1 MPKLKQAELDE
12 RRRDIIVAARRCF
25 LRKGFHQTTT
35 DEICHEAP
43 ITAGGLYHY
52 FGSKR
57 EVIKA
62 VVQDSADQAL
72 ENLRSAAETSP
83 NPRSALQRLSMLLLQ
98 TIQSSDFRDT
108 ARLDLEIWTESTR
121 SEELAHILASG
132 RTAVHQA
139 LAGIIQD
146 AIETGE
152 YSNNVDAEGFA
163 ELLMSIYTG
172 LQVSKVLGG
181 ASMDPQAA
189 MRAFAVL
196 IQGEL
201 LTSKSSSGRSTA

>member
-1 MPKLKQAELDE
+1 
-12 RRRDIIVAARRCF
+12 VG
-25 LRKGFHQTTT
+25 KGFHQTTT
-35 DEICHEAP
+35 DEICHEAA

-98 TIQSSDFRDT
+98 TVQSSDFRDT

-121 SEELAHILASG
+121 SEELAHILRSG
-132 RTAVHQA
+132 RSAVHQA

-152 YSNNVDAEGFA
+152 YSDKVDAAGFA
-163 ELLMSIYTG
+163 ELLVSIYAG
-172 LQVSKVLGG
+172 LQVNKVLGG
-181 ASMDPQAA
+181 ASVDPQAA
-189 MRAFAVL
+189 IRAFALL

-201 LTSKSSSGRSTA
+201 LTSKSPSGC